1 MKIKIKNPFTKRK
14 KDKDTM
20 KTLEWIQNNRQVV
33 HRGAYP
39 LKKEKQMTRDTS
51 TMSSLVKKYLF

>member
-14 KDKDTM
+14 KDKETM
-20 KTLEWIQNNRQVV
+20 KTLEWIQDNRQVV

-39 LKKEKQMTRDTS
+39 LKKEKQMTRDAS
-51 TMSSLVKKYLF
+51 TMSSIVKKYLF